1 MIWIKI
7 ILNKKPTLLKKF
19 INKTERMTNSEKK
32 IYAELD
38 KANAHP
44 YGARPF
50 KRENYIN
57 KFKVLTDKIID
68 KKESSRF
75 LKTVQNLKNL
85 KSGELFKLNI
95 MVSKKYLK
103 RNKLKGIF

>member
-1 MIWIKI
+1 MD
-7 ILNKKPTLLKKF
+7 
-19 INKTERMTNSEKK
+19 KK
-32 IYAELD
+32 ISCSKSKNKSFGAKVVVSLKSGKKIHAQLD

-44 YGARPF
+44 YGTRPF
-50 KRENYIN
+50 KRNNYIN
-57 KFKVLTDKIID
+57 KFKILTDKIID

-95 MVSKKYLK
+95 IVSKKYLK

>member
-1 MIWIKI
+1 MQQ
-7 ILNKKPTLLKKF
+7 
-19 INKTERMTNSEKK
+19 
-32 IYAELD
+32 LD
-38 KANAHP
+38 KADAHP
-44 YGARPF
+44 YGTRPF

-57 KFKVLTDKIID
+57 KFKILTDKIID
-68 KKESSRF
+68 KKESFRF
-75 LKTVQNLKNL
+75 LKTVQRLKNL